1 MNALKNRQKKSKRQR
16 ENDELISQTIL
27 DTLELLSHSFA
38 ITMNEKDGYG
48 EKRISDRLTD
58 AFKRVDEY
66 TERYGS
72 DCVLT
77 ARKKKLKDLGIT
89 IEIEGK

>member
-1 MNALKNRQKKSKRQR
+1 MNALKNRQKKSKRER
-16 ENDELISQTIL
+16 EKDELISQTIL
-27 DTLELLSHSFA
+27 DALELLSHSFA
-38 ITMNEKDGYG
+38 LTLNEMDGYG

-72 DCVLT
+72 EYVLT
-77 ARKKKLKDLGIT
+77 AMKKRLKDVGIT